1 MMMKFN
7 RKRMSLSIM
16 LFVLVVILLLFINMD
31 IFTLSRYENQVISQN
46 SISTAVYLLED
57 TYETIN
63 VKLPDV
69 IPSNNQYTYS
79 FSVSNYNEDKHSDT
93 NLKYRIHIRTTTNM
107 ELEYDLFKTLDIK
120 NATSCVDSDDI
131 IQDYYGTHFRH
142 IYTEYETML
151 YSEDKTDYYT
161 ILFTFP
167 QDENTIE
174 TNPDNIHDAKYSGIA
189 ELIEIN
195 IESSQILQSDST

>member
-1 MMMKFN
+1 MMRFN
-7 RKRMSLSIM
+7 RRRLSISLL
-16 LFVLVVILLLFINMD
+16 LFVLVGILLLFINMD
-31 IFTLSRYENQVISQN
+31 IFTLSRYESVATSQN
-46 SISTAVYLLED
+46 SISTAVYLLDD
-57 TYETIN
+57 TYQTIN

-107 ELEYDLFKTLDIK
+107 EITYDLFNTLDIEE
-120 NATSCVDSDDI
+120 ATTCVSSDSV

-142 IYTEYETML
+142 IYTDYSTML

-161 ILFTFP
+161 VLFTFP
-167 QDENTIE
+167 QDPE
-174 TNPDNIHDAKYSGIA
+174 TVESNPNNIHDAKYSGIA
-189 ELIEIN
+189 EMIEIN
-195 IESSQILQSDST
+195 IESQQVLQTDT